1 MAKVDINSSVSLPA
15 QIAQDIRAKITG
27 GRLAA
32 DGKLPSEERLAKDY
46 GVSRM
51 TARQSLVELAAQG
64 LIRRIPGKGTFVC
77 GKNSA
82 GENRETLTANPVM
95 LIVPNLRNSFY
106 YQIIS
111 GAEQFLAANGC
122 SVILRSANDSPL
134 KEREMLQKLQGMP
147 VILVSGRYTKDNLGL
162 IKKLKDEL
170 SLVVVD
176 VSIPGLK
183 ADTVISDDRKGGF
196 LAVEHLIELGH
207 TNILHLAGP
216 EEDSSADKR
225 REGYADALEKYGIK
239 YNPGY
244 VRFTDW
250 RMEEGYY
257 EAKKFFLNAAS
268 REEVTAI
275 FACNDEVAAGAYKA
289 LKELKITIPDEVALA
304 GYGNMAIGK
313 FMDIPL
319 TTVNQSAEEMGKS
332 AGKMILNRKSGRNKQ
347 DAAEEVLVPVKLVI
361 RSSCGIKK
369 VVQNT
374 EGRRR

>member
-1 MAKVDINSSVSLPA
+1 MAKVDINSSMSLPA

-64 LIRRIPGKGTFVC
+64 LIHRIPGKGTFVC
-77 GKNSA
+77 GKDSA
-82 GENRETLTANPVM
+82 GENRKTLTANLVM
-95 LIVPNLRNSFY
+95 LVVPNLRNSFY
-106 YQIIS
+106 YQIIA
-111 GAEQFLAANGC
+111 GAEQFLAANGY
-122 SVILRSANDSPL
+122 SVILRSSNDNPL
-134 KEREMLQKLQGMP
+134 KEREILQKLHGMP
-147 VILVSGRYTKDNLGL
+147 VILISGRYTKDNLGL
-162 IKKLKDEL
+162 LKKLVTEIYL
-170 SLVVVD
+170 AVVD
-176 VSIPGLK
+176 VSIHGLK

-216 EEDSSADKR
+216 EEDSSADRR

-239 YNPGY
+239 YNHAY

-257 EAKKFFLNAAS
+257 ETKKFFLNAAS
-268 REEVTAI
+268 RKKVTAV

-289 LKELKITIPDEVALA
+289 LKELKITVPDEVALA
-304 GYGNMAIGK
+304 GYGNMDTGK
-313 FMDIPL
+313 FIDVPL
-319 TTVNQSAEEMGKS
+319 TTVNQSAEEMGKN
-332 AGKMILNRKSGRNKQ
+332 AGRLILNRMTGKNKQ
-347 DAAEEVLVPVKLVI
+347 DTAEEMLVPTKLVI
-361 RSSCGIKK
+361 RNSCGIKTA
-369 VVQNT
+369 V
-374 EGRRR
+374 